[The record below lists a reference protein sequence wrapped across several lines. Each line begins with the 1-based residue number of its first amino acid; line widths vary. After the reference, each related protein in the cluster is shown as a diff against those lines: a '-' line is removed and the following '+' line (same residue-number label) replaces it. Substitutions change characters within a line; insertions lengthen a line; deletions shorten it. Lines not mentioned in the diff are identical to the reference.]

1 MRLFKKYNH
10 YDMVLNL
17 FTSIGYFKNKIDNQ
31 TVFINI
37 DHSLKNNGYFIIDF
51 LNSLQVIRSFEN
63 KEEIKVI
70 QGIKF
75 NIKKYYNNDFIFK
88 KICITDKKNK
98 FTFTEK
104 VQLLKKEDFIKFAA
118 KTNLKPVKVFGNY
131 KLEKFNKDS
140 NRLIMIFKKQIQ

>member
-75 NIKKYYNNDFIFK
+75 NIKKY
-88 KICITDKKNK
+88 
-98 FTFTEK
+98 
-104 VQLLKKEDFIKFAA
+104 
-118 KTNLKPVKVFGNY
+118 
-131 KLEKFNKDS
+131 
-140 NRLIMIFKKQIQ
+140 